1 MAGVEISETTNG
13 AVVDESL
20 HTSVEGVFSCGNVLH
35 VHDLVDFVSEEAS
48 KAGENAWRYIKG
60 ERPHGGGTVTV
71 SAGAGASGVVPQH
84 ISRGAQGEVTMMFRP
99 RGVYKDAAVV
109 VTAGAEKIFS
119 KRHRILTPG
128 EMVSFKLD
136 MALLGERPETSE
148 ITVGVEAR
156 P

>member
-1 MAGVEISETTNG
+1 
-13 AVVDESL
+13 
-20 HTSVEGVFSCGNVLH
+20 
-35 VHDLVDFVSEEAS
+35 
-48 KAGENAWRYIKG
+48 
-60 ERPHGGGTVTV
+60 
-71 SAGAGASGVVPQH
+71 
-84 ISRGAQGEVTMMFRP
+84 MMFRP

-128 EMVSFKLD
+128 EMVSLKLD
-136 MALLGERPETSE
+136 MALLEERPEASE

>member
-1 MAGVEISETTNG
+1 
-13 AVVDESL
+13 
-20 HTSVEGVFSCGNVLH
+20 
-35 VHDLVDFVSEEAS
+35 
-48 KAGENAWRYIKG
+48 
-60 ERPHGGGTVTV
+60 
-71 SAGAGASGVVPQH
+71 
-84 ISRGAQGEVTMMFRP
+84 MMFRP

-109 VTAGAEKIFS
+109 ITAGAEKIFS